1 MSFKSAVG
9 LLLCFLCTCFLLRVW
24 MNHGAEARMAELVD
38 KVKLCHNMDEVRA
51 LMGEPYEVY
60 RYLPPK
66 LGQDLVEKGD
76 AAESVV
82 FYAFTVQKMP
92 PVFCCGE
99 GFY

>member
-1 MSFKSAVG
+1 
-9 LLLCFLCTCFLLRVW
+9 

-92 PVFCCGE
+92 PLFVVVKASTKE
-99 GFY
+99 GKVLKVGAASS